1 MSVSSVI
8 YTIIILCVLI
18 VTHEL
23 GHFLVAKLNGIYVQ
37 EFSLG
42 MGPKLLQWGKKETK
56 YSLRLFPIGGYVA
69 MEGEDEESENP
80 RAFCNKGVLARM
92 SVVFAGPFM
101 NFVFAI
107 IFFAVAFMYF
117 GTPSP
122 YAVIGEV
129 SEGSPAAS
137 AGLMTG
143 DVVQSVDGKSVET
156 WEDMTAC
163 IQAAADKTLSLQLE
177 RGSEVITTEVTPQ
190 YNEENQRYLIGV
202 TQNIE
207 KANLWQSIKL
217 GCKQTYEFTTLLIVS
232 LYKMLTGQMAVDV
245 AGPVGMVSIVGDYAQ
260 NALMYL
266 FMLAGMLSVNL
277 GIINL
282 IPFPGLDGSRLV
294 FLGIEGVR
302 GKPVPSDKEA
312 MVHFVGLVLL
322 MGLMV
327 VITVND
333 IGRLMG

>member
-18 VTHEL
+18 LTHEF
-23 GHFLVAKLNGIYVQ
+23 GHFAVAKLNGIYVK

-56 YSLRLFPIGGYVA
+56 YSIRLFPIGGYVA
-69 MEGEDEESENP
+69 MEGEDEDSDNP

-92 SVVFAGPFM
+92 SVVFAGPLM

-107 IFFAVAFMYF
+107 IFFMVAFMYF
-117 GTPSP
+117 GTPSTD
-122 YAVIGEV
+122 AVIGEV
-129 SEGSPAAS
+129 SEGSPAAV
-137 AGLMTG
+137 AGLADG
-143 DVVQSVDGKSVET
+143 DVVQSIDGNPVEN
-156 WEDMTAC
+156 WEEMTSY
-163 IQAAADKTLSLQLE
+163 IQPAAGKTLTLQIE
-177 RGSEVITTEVTPQ
+177 RGEDVIATEVVPEYSQ
-190 YNEENQRYLIGV
+190 EGQRALIGV
-202 TQNIE
+202 TQHIE
-207 KANLWQSIKL
+207 KANIWQSIKM
-217 GCKQTYEFTTLLIVS
+217 GCRQTYEFTVLLITS

-245 AGPVGMVSIVGDYAQ
+245 AGPVGMVSLVGDYAQ
-260 NALMYL
+260 SALMYL
-266 FMLAGMLSVNL
+266 FMLAGILSVNL